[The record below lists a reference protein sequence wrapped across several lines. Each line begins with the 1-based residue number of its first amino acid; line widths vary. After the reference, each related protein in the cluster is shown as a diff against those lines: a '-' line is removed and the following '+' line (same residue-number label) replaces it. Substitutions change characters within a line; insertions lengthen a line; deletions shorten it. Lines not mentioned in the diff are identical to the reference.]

1 MARAK
6 QSSIE
11 RNSAKNFWFYITP
24 WIIGFSTFI
33 LGPMLYS
40 LYLSLTNAKL
50 GKPGAFVGL
59 TNYINVFSD
68 DLFFTAVR
76 NTLYYA
82 VFSVPLQL
90 LLAFF
95 LASLLNQK
103 LRGIGV
109 FRTIFYVPS
118 VIAGISTVL
127 LWSWIFN
134 SSYGLVNYMLSLI
147 RIAGPNWLADPNYA
161 MPAVIIMGLHGGVGG
176 TMLIFLAALQDV
188 PRSLYESAEI
198 DGAGMFRKLISVTLP
213 QISPTIFFNLILGII
228 GALQVF
234 MQPYIFSQL
243 NQNLGRNRG
252 MYVYV
257 QYLFDSGFRYY
268 RAGYGSAI
276 AWILFVFTLV
286 LTLVIMKLS
295 NSWVYYGGGER

>member
-1 MARAK
+1 M
-6 QSSIE
+6 
-11 RNSAKNFWFYITP
+11 YISP
-24 WIIGFSTFI
+24 WLLGFSTFI
-33 LGPMLYS
+33 FGPMLYS
-40 LYLSLTNAKL
+40 LYLSLTSSKL
-50 GKPGAFVGL
+50 ARLGAFVGFK
-59 TNYINVFSD
+59 NYADMFSD
-68 DLFFTAVR
+68 SLFSTAVL

-82 VFSVPLQL
+82 AFSVPLQL

-95 LASLLNQK
+95 LASLLNRK
-103 LRGIGV
+103 LSGIGF
-109 FRTIFYVPS
+109 FRTVYYLPS

-134 SSYGLVNYMLSLI
+134 SSYGLVNYVLSLFGI
-147 RIAGPNWLADPNYA
+147 IGPNWLSDPNYA
-161 MPAVIIMGLHGGVGG
+161 IPAIIIMGLHGGVGG
-176 TMLIFLAALQDV
+176 PMLIFLAALQDV

-198 DGAGMFRKLISVTLP
+198 DGAGNYRKLINITLP

-276 AWILFVFTLV
+276 AWVLFAFTLL

-295 NSWVYYGGGER
+295 NSWVYYAGGEN